1 MTQKKSR
8 ATPIS
13 GNGCENYTIERV
25 ELPQIKTRWM
35 RNAFVNDSRC
45 NCGCDCGC
53 RGRACWTLPP
63 GSNFPSAEGSSVL
76 DPYSERSLGA
86 QRRWRGV
93 VCPIV
98 FVFLSACGRS
108 LTPSLVIAVNAG
120 VEGDALKAAAREWSA
135 AQSVRAEIIDLP

>member
-35 RNAFVNDSRC
+35 RNAFVDDPRCSFGCSCGC
-45 NCGCDCGC
+45 NCGCDGGC
-53 RGRACWTLPP
+53 RGRACSTLPA

-76 DPYSERSLGA
+76 DAYSERSLGA

-93 VCPIV
+93 VCQIV

-108 LTPSLVIAVNAG
+108 S
-120 VEGDALKAAAREWSA
+120 
-135 AQSVRAEIIDLP
+135 